1 MCRLYAGICGVVNS
15 DPTWIS
21 SAFEGGYENA
31 SPDEVTVKLFRGT
44 KRDDGDGAE
53 LEMEEEEHI
62 VTYAEVS
69 EDKDGDGQSDTYL
82 GKAWSALASYPHQ
95 ASCRGGGL
103 MQQVADS
110 YRESASQAQVSLSAT
125 R

>member
-1 MCRLYAGICGVVNS
+1 MNS

-21 SAFEGGYENA
+21 SAFEGGYGNA

-44 KRDDGDGAE
+44 KRGGGGGAE

-69 EDKDGDGQSDTYL
+69 ENKDGDGQSDTYL
-82 GKAWSALASYPHQ
+82 GKAW
-95 ASCRGGGL
+95 
-103 MQQVADS
+103 
-110 YRESASQAQVSLSAT
+110 
-125 R
+125 